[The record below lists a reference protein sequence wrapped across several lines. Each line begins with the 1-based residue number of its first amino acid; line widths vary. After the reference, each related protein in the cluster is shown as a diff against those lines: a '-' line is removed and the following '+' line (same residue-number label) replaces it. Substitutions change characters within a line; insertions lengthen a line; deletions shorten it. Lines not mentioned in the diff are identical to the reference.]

1 MKKNLQKLWMLAVL
15 MAFGTV
21 SSWALTADLSMNYEL
36 AGYKAKAFYD
46 LTGNADGVLPTEGD
60 LRFRSGYGLFNFGS
74 GGRSGDAAIAVNE
87 SDLIVCQFADTQN
100 RGVTINSIS
109 GCTKSTTINDGSH
122 IFFEADSELSTL
134 TFGVGR
140 GGCVVSVLV
149 MEVDNSVATA
159 EYTLNYIYDGQTVKT
174 VTATGAVGGQVLT
187 DASFFVDDVKYFR
200 ANGEPESFTIAAEGN
215 TFNVNVRLAA
225 TWNYSLV
232 SSLGDNIATGSG
244 FEGETVTVGYP
255 RYLLADGAF
264 YEAGKSNNEYRAKI
278 ALNED
283 NTSATV
289 TYTLKEGVNAV
300 FYAEGEKTE
309 GMTVSTAGN
318 IPVRASGAEAG
329 VAEEDVTITTLPAGK
344 YIFHAGIFTSK
355 SSYGENTVNFGIG
368 EQTFSATFTSVNLCE
383 VASAEY
389 ELLKST
395 EIKYL
400 GTSWSDAQFDYIWI
414 EKTGD
419 VEVTPTA
426 VYTVAGGNTDLFGTS
441 WDPTNTAN
449 NMTLNAETGL
459 YEWSKADI
467 TLAKGT
473 VLFKVTVNN
482 AWDEAYP
489 AQNYE
494 LTIEEDGVY
503 DILITFNAD
512 TKAVNA
518 TATKKGSAEVETVY
532 TVAGNITDLFGT
544 TWDPT
549 NTANDMTLNTETNL
563 YEWSKADV
571 TLAQGTEVQFKVV
584 VNHAWDEA
592 YPDNNYTLNIA
603 EAGTYDILIT
613 FNAETKA
620 VNATATKKG
629 ATELNTYTATFTT
642 NAGWEKVYA
651 YAWTTTGENTKE
663 YLGAWPGTELT
674 AANGVYNV
682 TIEAEAAPEKI
693 IFNNGNSGE
702 GNQTADLAFENGKAY
717 EYIIEV
723 YEELTDLVENGT
735 FDVQG
740 VVAPW
745 KATGGFQ
752 NQTTANNQSGAFGIV
767 NSFFYENWNGSAK
780 VNKMYQ
786 EINNIPNGTYKLKI
800 AAFVNTLADPN
811 ESQYVYANNDKV
823 YLTTGEPTA
832 YEVTTVVTENKIEI
846 GLEQTTATANWMG
859 IDNVSLSYIGPKNQ
873 FVKEMGKMYIEPKQ
887 SVKTRNALQ
896 AAYDAFVAD
905 ESDANKDALKA
916 AIEASKVSA
925 NSYAVL
931 EAGVLPDNSLAG
943 WTCTNTNTFHINT
956 WSVEGNSDGSGMV
969 TPFIENW
976 VWKGDNGDVVL
987 GTGEIYYSLPGLDPG
1002 IYQFSALIRA
1012 YSEGG
1017 NEPTGASLFAGDR
1030 EKEFATGKNF
1040 EFNGMKGIYDTYAM
1054 TAEVGE
1060 EGVFKFGIK
1069 IAEERNFNWMAFKNC
1084 KVAYVGAAID
1094 EAAVN
1099 ELAATMPE
1107 GKMNVDVKAAAEAA
1121 IAAVKAN
1128 INLDNYEAAAKAI
1141 AAAQASVAA
1150 YEKAKSVLESIE
1162 KELEKTN
1169 VYTAEAY
1176 KANITDNWTAYNE
1189 GTFTDAE
1196 ANALNAGSRLT
1207 GILPNVLLS
1216 AYTST
1221 VEGTPYIN
1229 TWSVEGNND
1238 GSEFRTPFYEYW
1250 VVDANSLAANTI
1262 TATMTGLEPG
1272 EYNVSAWVRVRI
1284 KNDVE
1289 APATG
1294 VTLQVNDGETVTI
1307 EGTQVGDSR
1316 LYLDEYTA
1324 TGIVGE
1330 DGELKIV
1337 FAVAEG
1343 TNVSWLSFKN
1353 VKFQKQVPVPYYIV
1367 GNMTGWAVNESYRM
1381 TRNEAAEGEEY
1392 MFTMDLTTDSQ
1403 FKVVKVDGENQ
1414 TWYPDGTGNS
1424 YGENGEITAD
1434 ESYTIYFRPN
1444 ADGGDDWFYNV
1455 IYAVKRTTDIVNTFK
1470 APATSDTIYTLS
1482 GQKVEKAVKGLYII
1496 NGKKVV
1502 VK

>member
-1 MKKNLQKLWMLAVL
+1 MKKNLLKSVLLALMVL
-15 MAFGTV
+15 VGGNAWAQTTWDFLNTDTWGAEGITLNGGAQYDETANAVATGGVKFTGTSGFV
-21 SSWALTADLSMNYEL
+21 STAKGIGFYAVGSAADENISIVVP
-36 AGYKAKAFYD
+36 AGYKATVSIYTSSNRTVKGELGEINQTFNAAWASTTKEFSNENGTEDATLYLYCTQNPGGAEQNKAPFLEKIVLKNMKTVSSYPWEANAVANIGGTETVLKTWTSESDVPEGDQYSIVVDKAIEKDGVIYVLNDEQFNANVYGKAFTMGSAAATIKVNYV
-46 LTGNADGVLPTEGD
+46 LAESAVFFGEVENIKTANGAQLQTIESTVLSNGTGHSVMKT
-60 LRFRSGYGLFNFGS
+60 
-74 GGRSGDAAIAVNE
+74 
-87 SDLIVCQFADTQN
+87 
-100 RGVTINSIS
+100 
-109 GCTKSTTINDGSH
+109 
-122 IFFEADSELSTL
+122 DSYITL
-134 TFGVGR
+134 TFTVPEDGTYSLSLGMNNTNDKAR
-140 GGCVVSVLV
+140 GFNYAIDGADVSETISVNASTAYVQEINEVSLTKGEHTLTVNCTYSLTPVFDYLLV
-149 MEVDNSVATA
+149 SKVNYKNIFLNPNIWDVADASERYAAYAFNS
-159 EYTLNYIYDGQTVKT
+159 NSNKWFNM
-174 VTATGAVGGQVLT
+174 TAT
-187 DASFFVDDVKYFR
+187 
-200 ANGEPESFTIAAEGN
+200 
-215 TFNVNVRLAA
+215 
-225 TWNYSLV
+225 
-232 SSLGDNIATGSG
+232 
-244 FEGETVTVGYP
+244 
-255 RYLLADGAF
+255 
-264 YEAGKSNNEYRAKI
+264 
-278 ALNED
+278 
-283 NTSATV
+283 
-289 TYTLKEGVNAV
+289 
-300 FYAEGEKTE
+300 
-309 GMTVSTAGN
+309 
-318 IPVRASGAEAG
+318 
-329 VAEEDVTITTLPAGK
+329 
-344 YIFHAGIFTSK
+344 
-355 SSYGENTVNFGIG
+355 
-368 EQTFSATFTSVNLCE
+368 
-383 VASAEY
+383 
-389 ELLKST
+389 
-395 EIKYL
+395 
-400 GTSWSDAQFDYIWI
+400 
-414 EKTGD
+414 
-419 VEVTPTA
+419 
-426 VYTVAGGNTDLFGTS
+426 
-441 WDPTNTAN
+441 
-449 NMTLNAETGL
+449 
-459 YEWSKADI
+459 
-467 TLAKGT
+467 
-473 VLFKVTVNN
+473 
-482 AWDEAYP
+482 
-489 AQNYE
+489 
-494 LTIEEDGVY
+494 EEDG
-503 DILITFNAD
+503 IL
-512 TKAVNA
+512 
-518 TATKKGSAEVETVY
+518 
-532 TVAGNITDLFGT
+532 TVA
-544 TWDPT
+544 
-549 NTANDMTLNTETNL
+549 
-563 YEWSKADV
+563 V
-571 TLAQGTEVQFKVV
+571 
-584 VNHAWDEA
+584 
-592 YPDNNYTLNIA
+592 PDNYTGLILARMNGETTENNWDNKWNQTADIDFA
-603 EAGTYDILIT
+603 TTADNTLFTITGWGEGDNAKSTY
-613 FNAETKA
+613 ETSEY
-620 VNATATKKG
+620 KK
-629 ATELNTYTATFTT
+629 TPEPVLNTYTATFTT

-651 YAWTTTGENTKE
+651 YAWSGDGDNVTKF
-663 YLGAWPGTELT
+663 LGDWPGTELT
-674 AANGVYNV
+674 AANGVYTA

-693 IFNNGNSGE
+693 IFNNGNGGE
-702 GNQTADLAFENGKAY
+702 GNQTADLAFENSKAY

-887 SVKTRNALQ
+887 SVKTKNALQ

-976 VWKGDNGDVVL
+976 VWKGENGDVVL

-1176 KANITDNWTAYNE
+1176 KANITYNWTAYNE

-1250 VVDANSLAANTI
+1250 VGDANSLAANTI

-1367 GNMTGWAVNESYRM
+1367 GNMTDWAVDESYRM

-1392 MFTMDLTTDSQ
+1392 MFTMDLTTTSQ